1 VLFIRYTTL
10 VAAANR
16 VKIISDQQIGQ
27 KEGLRLGGFFTLSL
41 LNLDRAFIGLPVAGD
56 SIDDL
61 MGALSAGA
69 GLV

>member
-1 VLFIRYTTL
+1 VLPGETFGL

-16 VKIISDQQIGQ
+16 VKIISDQQIDQ
-27 KEGLRLGGFFTLSL
+27 KEGLRIGGFTLLSL
-41 LNLDRAFIGLPVAGD
+41 LNLNRAFKGLPVACD

-69 GLV
+69 GFV